1 VWPIVPA
8 LCKRIN
14 TRGRF
19 CCQNTTPQ
27 QQHNKRRSNNK
38 RNHTHQH
45 KGESLTV
52 GQHMVPFPDEAIEPS
67 LLEPEFVSSFVVVL
81 HNNKKKHL
89 ERLVNTA
96 MTRVKKEYQKV
107 S

>member
-81 HNNKKKHL
+81 HNNKKSFGTVSEHC
-89 ERLVNTA
+89 NDA
-96 MTRVKKEYQKV
+96 GKKRTP
-107 S
+107 SS